1 MEALVR
7 SRVRAAPLRIQS
19 IGNTL
24 CAVVE
29 PELSAPL
36 EEEEL
41 MAFAGQLEYQFQEG
55 WGEKFEV
62 ASTITSQGD
71 EEVCARLCCEG
82 IRVFTSEEYLELTQ
96 TETPGNQM
104 SMQF

>member
-1 MEALVR
+1 MKRTKRLSLMKLRAWFMLVLIF
-7 SRVRAAPLRIQS
+7 A
-19 IGNTL
+19 
-24 CAVVE
+24 
-29 PELSAPL
+29 
-36 EEEEL
+36 L